1 LSPTLAAP
9 AARTNETAD
18 AHHDHRWWTLLC
30 LCLCVVI
37 IGVDNT
43 ILNVALPSIVR
54 DLDATGSQ
62 LQWIVDGYTVVFAC
76 LLLTAGALGD
86 RFGRRRALL
95 FGVAWFGVFSALASF
110 AHSPDQ
116 LIAARALMGLG
127 GAFIFPSTLSV
138 LTNVFRDPSER
149 AKAIGIWA
157 GVSGIGIAIGP
168 LLGGVLVEH
177 LGWSSVFFV
186 NVPVCA
192 LAFAGAVKFVPKGLR
207 SKDSPL
213 DPLGGILSI
222 GALSALLFSII
233 EAPEGGWTSTSVV
246 LSFTIAIALIGGFVA
261 WERASADPMLD
272 VRFFSNPRFSAA
284 SATVTLTQFALFG
297 STFLLTQY
305 FQFVLGYSPLKA
317 GLMMTPV
324 ALGLMMGAPTAPK
337 LVARHGTKRVVI
349 VGLSIIFVAV
359 ACYRSDA
366 MMSTFWLGFAIRL
379 VFGIGLGLTQAPA
392 TESIMG
398 SLPPSRAGVGSAVND
413 TTRQTGGALG
423 VAVLGSIFAS
433 HFHDVVRTVPGV
445 TGETAARAQESI
457 GSAQQVARTLP
468 AEQAA
473 QVRDAAHD
481 AFLSS
486 MRVTYAI
493 AAAFVLGAIFVA
505 YRFLPARASDPST
518 GTVAERDS
526 VSVDMPSDWTP
537 ASPPATSTSKAW
549 APSARGT
556 RSPSHVIPSSSSR
569 SRVEDRL

>member
-1 LSPTLAAP
+1 VSSPDP
-9 AARTNETAD
+9 R
-18 AHHDHRWWTLLC
+18 RWWTLLC

-54 DLDATGSQ
+54 DVGATGSQ

-86 RFGRRRALL
+86 RFGRRRALM
-95 FGVAWFGVFSALASF
+95 FGVAWFGVMSALASF
-110 AHSPDQ
+110 AQSPSH

-127 GAFIFPSTLSV
+127 GAFIFPATLSV
-138 LTNVFRDPSER
+138 LTNVFREPSER

-177 LGWSSVFFV
+177 FGWSSVFFV

-192 LAFAGAVKFVPKGLR
+192 LAFVGAWKFVPGGLR
-207 SKDSPL
+207 HADSPL
-213 DPLGGILSI
+213 DPLGGALSI
-222 GALSALLFSII
+222 GALSALLFAII
-233 EAPEGGWTSTSVV
+233 QAPETGWSSPVV
-246 LSFTIAIALIGGFVA
+246 LLAFTTAAALVGLFVI
-261 WERASADPMLD
+261 WERTTPDPMLD
-272 VRFFSNPRFSAA
+272 VRFFANPRFSAA

-324 ALGLMMGAPTAPK
+324 ALGLMMGAPVAPR
-337 LVARHGTKRVVI
+337 LVTRYGTKRVVM
-349 VGLSIIFVAV
+349 VGLTIILAAV
-359 ACYRSDA
+359 LCYRSDA
-366 MMSTFWLGFAIRL
+366 LMSTFTIGFVIRL
-379 VFGIGLGLTQAPA
+379 VFGLGLGLTQAPA

-398 SLPPSRAGVGSAVND
+398 SLPPNRAGVGSAVND

-423 VAVLGSIFAS
+423 VAVLGSVFAS
-433 HFHDVVRTVPGV
+433 HFHNVVRSVPGV
-445 TGETAARAQESI
+445 SGEAAQAARESI
-457 GSAQQVARTLP
+457 GSAQQVATTLP
-468 AEQAA
+468 ADQAA

-486 MRVTYAI
+486 MRITYAI
-493 AAAFVLGAIFVA
+493 AAAFVLGALFVA
-505 YRFLPARASDPST
+505 YKFLPASAADHST
-518 GTVAERDS
+518 ATVTDLDS
-526 VSVDMPSDWTP
+526 VSVDMPNDWTP

-549 APSARGT
+549 APSASGT
-556 RSPSHVIPSSSSR
+556 HSPSQVMPSSVSR
-569 SRVEDRL
+569 SRVADRL